1 NQNLAGLVKDEEDL
15 VTNPCAQQWS
25 AFEGGVSSESS
36 WLSAGN
42 FWERSKE
49 AANRKIAVDLAKA
62 GKSEMLSDLLNKEG
76 GMPARAYLLPTD
88 EDGQVGPQLT
98 LLAAAQAS
106 GNAAVVEVV
115 EEVATRLLFEEL
127 HLLVEDRNPPRNI
140 VARCLQAGANPVR
153 PLAEGGPVP
162 LFFLCVLQPREAF
175 HGNARAHAAVAE
187 AAIQLAAAAPLAL
200 ILVGAHQD
208 ETAGEL
214 PLAKAAANDAFG
226 HVLVPALCAAV
237 GRLLLRRPAFAA
249 APPLRLAAEAALV
262 RCPDD
267 PAAKQLWSLLEAAAP
282 CHTAA
287 MRGGRKRPLWEPQV
301 GAADQ
306 HCKEAEA
313 CAKLSEVEALL
324 EQNRREH
331 AERVAELHRSLSNI
345 CVVNYGSLATNNGT
359 SGHPEPDLRGTSEA
373 AECNV
378 TEASGVLQRI
388 RRQRGLDLDYSSVGA
403 AVERLAVD
411 LYASRGHFLLELLQN
426 ADDNRHLVLMSYG
439 AKLEAQISLSLG
451 TSEDG
456 SLYFASTN
464 NESGM
469 TSKDVEALCD
479 INRST
484 KPAQSGKIGRKGVG
498 WKAVFAVSDCPTVL
512 SGDFRFRFDVSRRGQ
527 LGYVTPDDL
536 SSQDYADLPATL
548 RAAHEARDAA
558 ATVLF
563 LPLRGI
569 AGQAEDDGGTA
580 AASLIRG
587 SVERL
592 LASPAWL
599 LFLRQLRHV
608 TWEDSSSQMTS
619 TPIAMS
625 AERRGDTLVV
635 RQRASGQGESS
646 SPMDS
651 IQELPYLVHRKR
663 ASVPESLL
671 PKGSREGAEE
681 EVAIA
686 FLPACSDN
694 AADQSAPEI
703 EAAVFCFLPVRPVG
717 FRFLLHAPWALT
729 SNREDFHLEDPKN
742 CWLRGVAAE
751 ALAEAIARFG
761 AELGGQALALLDG
774 RRVLEPFWRR
784 LLEQA
789 SLALGDA
796 PIVPLEGA
804 PGVLARPSEVLVPP
818 PSLCRSPGALRFLHA
833 VPAELWL
840 AATGKRLAQLGAPA
854 GEVAAENSRR
864 LLSLRAEQLT
874 SKRLKELLNLPDIG
888 SLIQLQQI
896 PGLAFSPLLDL
907 IGLLLST
914 AAQPTESDGQE
925 RLAGVVEELHQMKV
939 FQLDLGGTSKET
951 DPTEAPRLT
960 SLAEGD
966 IFLPDSSGLWCPE
979 LDANTCNLLLA
990 HQGIRVLDCSVWRT
1004 LAPSGQ
1010 TLLRRLGLREAT
1022 LAEVA
1027 AAVVRLHALHLD
1039 EATKAESLFE
1049 TLVRPCAAAALQ
1061 SQEGVLAVLWAGL
1074 EAVRAAREQMLTLS
1088 NGNNNNNNI
1097 NSAATVLP
1105 SGPDPALCASP
1116 TFRAD
1121 PAGLRLRAEELGL
1134 VLWMPC
1140 RSDCGELLLLRRA
1153 PATLLPSFLGVPQAA
1168 APLRAK
1174 VFQDDEEGEE
1184 HSNEVCEA
1192 SGGGSELLPPPRS
1205 TAERCSSRKGALEV
1219 ALPLHRP
1226 GSSDA
1231 SLRRL
1236 LQREAFLADLG
1247 SMQPTFERLD
1257 LSAVSNRLVSKP
1269 FWEAL
1274 AVFPPCEG
1282 QWQIPG
1288 KEICAFFRRAAFEPI
1303 AGEGA
1308 LLYVDAP
1315 ESCEP
1320 LLEMLRIPSRANF
1333 ESLSMALVRWT
1344 EKVPA
1349 PMCAPKSLLAA
1360 LLEKAR
1366 LEQPPPS
1373 LLLRLRG
1380 LIHVPGR
1387 GIMHADQ
1394 VVWSADDDFSRK
1406 VCELGGTPV
1415 LKGIYGESLQAWFCD
1430 FLTVHES
1437 LWCLNILDALK
1448 CLVPLSAGGSKNP
1461 SGSSN
1466 LPAKVSLAFLR
1477 RAYTELAEQLEVT
1490 ESSPKRPRMDQGLTT
1505 SRLSGVA
1512 QLFRGVRLLI
1522 LPQPRGRAW
1531 KYLKTGDAYWA
1542 VAEDLVTLPC
1552 SKFSLSSFYGQGES
1566 GNDLRRFFVDVL
1578 GVTET
1583 LTRQDLV
1590 DRIRPPPPRR
1600 GAVAS
1605 DVSALASRPPA
1616 DQRAP
1621 SGARADDSDESGDEE
1636 DENEDSDE
1644 VRAKCW
1650 LHIVSFCCC
1659 CCCCCCCCSL
1669 VLLLLLLLLPLLL
1682 LLLLLLL
1689 FMLLFG
1695 VIAVVVAA
1703 VAAIDSKFD
1712 LYCTLLMVV
1721 VFYVLDLA
1729 MITCTCI

>member
-1 NQNLAGLVKDEEDL
+1 
-15 VTNPCAQQWS
+15 
-25 AFEGGVSSESS
+25 
-36 WLSAGN
+36 
-42 FWERSKE
+42 
-49 AANRKIAVDLAKA
+49 
-62 GKSEMLSDLLNKEG
+62 
-76 GMPARAYLLPTD
+76 
-88 EDGQVGPQLT
+88 
-98 LLAAAQAS
+98 
-106 GNAAVVEVV
+106 
-115 EEVATRLLFEEL
+115 
-127 HLLVEDRNPPRNI
+127 
-140 VARCLQAGANPVR
+140 
-153 PLAEGGPVP
+153 
-162 LFFLCVLQPREAF
+162 
-175 HGNARAHAAVAE
+175 
-187 AAIQLAAAAPLAL
+187 
-200 ILVGAHQD
+200 
-208 ETAGEL
+208 
-214 PLAKAAANDAFG
+214 
-226 HVLVPALCAAV
+226 
-237 GRLLLRRPAFAA
+237 
-249 APPLRLAAEAALV
+249 
-262 RCPDD
+262 
-267 PAAKQLWSLLEAAAP
+267 
-282 CHTAA
+282 
-287 MRGGRKRPLWEPQV
+287 
-301 GAADQ
+301 
-306 HCKEAEA
+306 
-313 CAKLSEVEALL
+313 
-324 EQNRREH
+324 
-331 AERVAELHRSLSNI
+331 
-345 CVVNYGSLATNNGT
+345 
-359 SGHPEPDLRGTSEA
+359 
-373 AECNV
+373 
-378 TEASGVLQRI
+378 
-388 RRQRGLDLDYSSVGA
+388 
-403 AVERLAVD
+403 
-411 LYASRGHFLLELLQN
+411 
-426 ADDNRHLVLMSYG
+426 
-439 AKLEAQISLSLG
+439 
-451 TSEDG
+451 
-456 SLYFASTN
+456 
-464 NESGM
+464 
-469 TSKDVEALCD
+469 
-479 INRST
+479 
-484 KPAQSGKIGRKGVG
+484 
-498 WKAVFAVSDCPTVL
+498 
-512 SGDFRFRFDVSRRGQ
+512 
-527 LGYVTPDDL
+527 
-536 SSQDYADLPATL
+536 
-548 RAAHEARDAA
+548 
-558 ATVLF
+558 
-563 LPLRGI
+563 
-569 AGQAEDDGGTA
+569 
-580 AASLIRG
+580 
-587 SVERL
+587 
-592 LASPAWL
+592 
-599 LFLRQLRHV
+599 
-608 TWEDSSSQMTS
+608 
-619 TPIAMS
+619 
-625 AERRGDTLVV
+625 
-635 RQRASGQGESS
+635 
-646 SPMDS
+646 
-651 IQELPYLVHRKR
+651 
-663 ASVPESLL
+663 
-671 PKGSREGAEE
+671 
-681 EVAIA
+681 
-686 FLPACSDN
+686 
-694 AADQSAPEI
+694 
-703 EAAVFCFLPVRPVG
+703 
-717 FRFLLHAPWALT
+717 
-729 SNREDFHLEDPKN
+729 
-742 CWLRGVAAE
+742 
-751 ALAEAIARFG
+751 
-761 AELGGQALALLDG
+761 
-774 RRVLEPFWRR
+774 
-784 LLEQA
+784 
-789 SLALGDA
+789 
-796 PIVPLEGA
+796 
-804 PGVLARPSEVLVPP
+804 
-818 PSLCRSPGALRFLHA
+818 
-833 VPAELWL
+833 
-840 AATGKRLAQLGAPA
+840 
-854 GEVAAENSRR
+854 
-864 LLSLRAEQLT
+864 
-874 SKRLKELLNLPDIG
+874 
-888 SLIQLQQI
+888 
-896 PGLAFSPLLDL
+896 
-907 IGLLLST
+907 
-914 AAQPTESDGQE
+914 
-925 RLAGVVEELHQMKV
+925 MKV

-966 IFLPDSSGLWCPE
+966 VFLPGSSGSWCPE

-1039 EATKAESLFE
+1039 EAAKAESLFE
-1049 TLVRPCAAAALQ
+1049 TLVHPGAAAAWKR
-1061 SQEGVLAVLWAGL
+1061 QECVLAVLWAGL

-1088 NGNNNNNNI
+1088 
-1097 NSAATVLP
+1097 SAAAATVLP

-1174 VFQDDEEGEE
+1174 VFQDNEEGEE
-1184 HSNEVCEA
+1184 QSSEVFEA
-1192 SGGGSELLPPPRS
+1192 SGGGS
-1205 TAERCSSRKGALEV
+1205 V
-1219 ALPLHRP
+1219 ALPFHRP

-1274 AVFPPCEG
+1274 AETAELRRHAYRVFRECHGWLPDIQVFPPCEG

-1552 SKFSLSSFYGQGES
+1552 SKFSLSSVYGQGES

-1590 DRIRPPPPRR
+1590 DRIRPPPRR

-1669 VLLLLLLLLPLLL
+1669 VLLVLLLPLLSLL

-1695 VIAVVVAA
+1695 VIAVVV
-1703 VAAIDSKFD
+1703 
-1712 LYCTLLMVV
+1712 VV
-1721 VFYVLDLA
+1721 VIAAALWCY
-1729 MITCTCI
+1729 CCCCY